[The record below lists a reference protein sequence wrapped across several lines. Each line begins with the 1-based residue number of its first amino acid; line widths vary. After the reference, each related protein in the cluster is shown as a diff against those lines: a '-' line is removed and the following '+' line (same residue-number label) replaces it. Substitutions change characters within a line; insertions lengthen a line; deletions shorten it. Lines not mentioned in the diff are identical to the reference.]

1 MHREERQWVRK
12 TKEGEGSRKRKGGR
26 MERAQE
32 DDRLGIRK
40 RGKIKCG
47 DKKRGNGE

>member
-1 MHREERQWVRK
+1 MRK
-12 TKEGEGSRKRKGGR
+12 TKEGEGSGKRKGGR

-32 DDRLGIRK
+32 DDRLGILK

-47 DKKRGNGE
+47 DKK

>member
-1 MHREERQWVRK
+1 MRK
-12 TKEGEGSRKRKGGR
+12 TKDGEGSGKRKGGR

-32 DDRLGIRK
+32 DDRLGILK

-47 DKKRGNGE
+47 DKK